1 MITNKQEQGFKI
13 LNGIVT
19 SEFPF
24 IKKVIPIE
32 EEVYKWSFSFDVI
45 LHIDILLLSKFL
57 GLELSERFRYMDK
70 KTFNMIIEEW
80 NTWGLSFVYHFFEK
94 DYEPELANDF
104 NKKIENFMFRAYSQ
118 LPKDFRI
125 NVYEGRPKQE
135 KDSLVYVD
143 FNEPKRPD
151 IGKIIFQV
159 K

>member
-32 EEVYKWSFSFDVI
+32 EGVYTWSFSFDVI

-70 KTFNMIIEEW
+70 KTFNMVIEEW
-80 NTWGLSFVYHFFEK
+80 NTWGLNFVYHFFEK
-94 DYEPELANDF
+94 NYEPELSNDF

-125 NVYEGRPKQE
+125 NVYEGRSKQE
-135 KDSLVYVD
+135 KDSLDYID
-143 FNEPKRPD
+143 FNEPKKPD